1 MAHCHAKFFLGADYT
16 KEARMF
22 DRVGLPLINKDR
34 TLVQNYLDSR
44 KLDVVVRSTYGRRR
58 NKRKG

>member
-1 MAHCHAKFFLGADYT
+1 MAYYHAKFFLGADYT

-22 DRVGLPLINKDR
+22 DRVGLPLISKDR
-34 TLVQNYLDSR
+34 TQVQNYLDSR
-44 KLDVVVRSTYGRRR
+44 KLDVVLRSMYGRR